1 MSLALFIGGP
11 PYPLDT
17 AQIGGLPSVS
27 VDIPPLA
34 VFLALY
40 ATSAMISIILFE
52 HQRRRHFSCTIPVI
66 LFLFSGERVLTCVL
80 RMVWAFKLTNVRV
93 AVASQVFSQA
103 GVLLLFL
110 LNLILAE
117 RIWLDRK
124 VRARTRLRLRIAL
137 ITLSTLTVSALI
149 MEIAS
154 IIVSVYT
161 LDQKTISTCRNVQRT
176 GATYFLI
183 LATTPLAM
191 LALAFLTSP
200 ASSTKRQGTSSG
212 ELVRFPV
219 TIVSSVLCILNAG
232 FKTGVVWTPP
242 RSLFD
247 PAWYHSRAC
256 LYVFGFTAEVCVL
269 ILLYATCADVKF
281 PRTTDQGNTN
291 IEHGTTALDDGEIVA
306 PHSKYIS

>member
-40 ATSAMISIILFE
+40 ATSAIISIILFE
-52 HQRRRHFSCTIPVI
+52 HQRRRHLSCTVPVI

-80 RMVWAFKLTNVRV
+80 RIFWAFKLTNVRV
-93 AVASQVFSQA
+93 AVASQVSLQA

-117 RIWLDRK
+117 RFWLDRK
-124 VRARTRLRLRIAL
+124 LRARTHVRLRFAL
-137 ITLSTLTVSALI
+137 VTLSTLTISALI

-161 LDQKTISTCRNVQRT
+161 LDQKTISTCRNVQRA

-200 ASSTKRQGTSSG
+200 ASSTKRQGTFSG
-212 ELVRFPV
+212 ELFRLSV
-219 TIVSSVLCILNAG
+219 TIVSSVLCIMNAG

-256 LYVFGFTAEVCVL
+256 LYLFGFTMEVCVL
-269 ILLYATCADVKF
+269 ILLYATRADLKF
-281 PRTTDQGNTN
+281 PQTTDQGNMN
-291 IEHGTTALDDGEIVA
+291 IEHDITALDNSEITA
-306 PHSKYIS
+306 PHSN